1 MVQVRAGHQVSR
13 TRPVN
18 KGKTAPDKVQKVE
31 LSCPAGHVLPH
42 KTKKGRCTTEWCALE
57 APAPMPGT
65 LTVTGKAFN
74 EPDATSLARAEDK
87 EDVAASVRSM
97 EVEARIAE
105 AHRTVRRR
113 VVGVPAN
120 IEDPEGYAQA
130 KAVSLLPEAMAE
142 IEYQLKYG
150 DDKQRADMADRV
162 LDMTGN
168 RKRDAI
174 AGGGQTIVLNF
185 SPHDAPAWADRG
197 AARMTITAE
206 PVEKGTRIAQGPVT
220 ELAMEQTATRGE
232 ALRETERKEHAK
244 KDALVTPEATHAEE

>member
-1 MVQVRAGHQVSR
+1 MSR
-13 TRPVN
+13 T
-18 KGKTAPDKVQKVE
+18 GKTPPPLGPKRAPDKVQKVALE
-31 LSCPAGHVLPH
+31 CPEGHALPH

-57 APAPMPGT
+57 APEKVPGE
-65 LTVTGKAFN
+65 LTITGKAFN
-74 EPDATSLARAEDK
+74 EPDATALARSEAAEDLK
-87 EDVAASVRSM
+87 ASVQRL
-97 EVEARIAE
+97 ETDARIAE
-105 AHRTVRRR
+105 AHRQVRRK
-113 VVGVPAN
+113 VVGVPTQ

-206 PVEKGTRIAQGPVT
+206 PVEKGTKVAKGPVT
-220 ELAMEQTATRGE
+220 ELAMEHTATRGE
-232 ALRETERKEHAK
+232 QLRETEKREDAK
-244 KDALVTPEATHAEE
+244 KDTLTAGAPEHAQE